1 MEKIQRICSLV
12 LLAAFWGCV
21 PVLHA
26 QSFDKLWK
34 QVEQAQEKSLPQT
47 VIKLTDEIFRKGE
60 REKNTPQM
68 LKAYMCRNTYIVLF
82 CSENRCS
89 LKDPVKDTYHHLLVK
104 LRALL

>member
-34 QVEQAQEKSLPQT
+34 QVEQAQEKSLPQP
-47 VIKLTDEIFRKGE
+47 VI
-60 REKNTPQM
+60 
-68 LKAYMCRNTYIVLF
+68 
-82 CSENRCS
+82 
-89 LKDPVKDTYHHLLVK
+89 
-104 LRALL
+104 

>member
-1 MEKIQRICSLV
+1 MERIQRICSLV

-68 LKAYMCRNTYIVLF
+68 LKAYMCRNTYQNILTPDSFYV
-82 CSENRCS
+82 N
-89 LKDPVKDTYHHLLVK
+89 LKGLEQW
-104 LRALL
+104 ALSDR

>member
-47 VIKLTDEIFRKGE
+47 VIKLTDEIFRNAK
-60 REKNTPQM
+60 RIPRRC
-68 LKAYMCRNTYIVLF
+68 LKPICAGIRIRIY
-82 CSENRCS
+82 
-89 LKDPVKDTYHHLLVK
+89 
-104 LRALL
+104 

>member
-1 MEKIQRICSLV
+1 MERIQRICSLV

-47 VIKLTDEIFRKGE
+47 VIKLTDEIFRKGDRKSVVYVPE
-60 REKNTPQM
+60 
-68 LKAYMCRNTYIVLF
+68 YV
-82 CSENRCS
+82 SEYTDAR
-89 LKDPVKDTYHHLLVK
+89 
-104 LRALL
+104 

>member
-26 QSFDKLWK
+26 AVVDKLWK

-60 REKNTPQM
+60 RERIPRRC
-68 LKAYMCRNTYIVLF
+68 LKPICAGIRIRIY
-82 CSENRCS
+82 
-89 LKDPVKDTYHHLLVK
+89 
-104 LRALL
+104 

>member
-47 VIKLTDEIFRKGE
+47 VIKLTDEIFRKGNAK
-60 REKNTPQM
+60 RIPRRC
-68 LKAYMCRNTYIVLF
+68 LKPICAGIRIRIY
-82 CSENRCS
+82 
-89 LKDPVKDTYHHLLVK
+89 
-104 LRALL
+104 